1 MTKYVKLILHVP
13 PIKDPFKKAV
23 DMLLNNGYELTYQS
37 NFCTNI
43 VNKQH
48 NIEFIHTPDAFMLYV
63 PETIT
68 IEHLLSISDCFNSFT
83 GTNPIID
90 SILNII
96 VKNLFRPMRIVIEDK
111 NNLFISE
118 FQKRILSNNGITFL
132 KYTFTGM
139 EEEILPV
146 SLDVTDN
153 TLSMVLNAGNDNFFM
168 DKNKALKVKHAFLQL
183 QDTVSSDV
191 FNKFICSV
199 LINLFLYNGTI
210 LK

>member
-1 MTKYVKLILHVP
+1 MIKYAKLILQVP
-13 PIKDPFKKAV
+13 PMEDPFKKAINKLV
-23 DMLLNNGYELTYQS
+23 DNGYELAYNS
-37 NFCTNI
+37 DFCANI
-43 VNKQH
+43 INKQH
-48 NIEFIHTPDAFMLYV
+48 NIEFIYLPESFMLYV
-63 PETIT
+63 PETVP
-68 IEHLLSISDCFNSFT
+68 IEQLLSISNCFNSFT

-132 KYTFTGM
+132 KCTFTGM

-153 TLSMVLNAGNDNFFM
+153 TLSIVLNAGNDNFFM
-168 DKNKALKVKHAFLQL
+168 DKNKAFKVKHAFLQL

-199 LINLFLYNGTI
+199 LINLFFI
-210 LK
+210 

>member
-1 MTKYVKLILHVP
+1 
-13 PIKDPFKKAV
+13 
-23 DMLLNNGYELTYQS
+23 
-37 NFCTNI
+37 
-43 VNKQH
+43 
-48 NIEFIHTPDAFMLYV
+48 
-63 PETIT
+63 
-68 IEHLLSISDCFNSFT
+68 
-83 GTNPIID
+83 
-90 SILNII
+90 
-96 VKNLFRPMRIVIEDK
+96 MRIVIEDK

-153 TLSMVLNAGNDNFFM
+153 TLSMVLNAGNDNFYI
-168 DKNKALKVKHAFLQL
+168 DKNKAFKVKHAFLQL